1 MGSSPPTSTISL
13 FEDKGLY
20 LIFIKNYV
28 IIFLEIEKELITM
41 AEKKKKLD
49 KSMFKMSPEEL
60 ALWMHFRKAC
70 SCVENRRGKGSYKRK
85 PKYPDRN
92 E

>member
-1 MGSSPPTSTISL
+1 MT
-13 FEDKGLY
+13 K
-20 LIFIKNYV
+20 
-28 IIFLEIEKELITM
+28 
-41 AEKKKKLD
+41 KKKKLD
-49 KSMFKMSPEEL
+49 KSIFKMSPEEL
-60 ALWMHFRKAC
+60 ALWICLRKAC